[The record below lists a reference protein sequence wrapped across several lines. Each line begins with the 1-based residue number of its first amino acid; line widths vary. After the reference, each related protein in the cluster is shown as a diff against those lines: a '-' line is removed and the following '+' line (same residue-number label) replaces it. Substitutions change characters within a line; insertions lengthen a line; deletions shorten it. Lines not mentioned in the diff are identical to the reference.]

1 MSEEITVKQLIYS
14 IHGVFN
20 HLLSKWKMI
29 VVAGVLGGALGLSYS
44 LLSKKIYEAELTFA
58 LEEKSGGLG
67 GYAAI
72 ASQFGIDLGK
82 GGESSAFV
90 GENIVELFKSRLIIE
105 NALLNEVSFSDGRDL
120 LVNRFLKMT
129 TDEDALQEVLF
140 DQKQL
145 NREGFTRA
153 QDSVLYKVSQAIK
166 KDLLAVDK
174 INKRLNII
182 KINVSTNDEEFSK
195 LFCEQLV
202 KNVSELYVET
212 KTKRSRANVS
222 LLEFKVDSVRQALNA
237 EMYGAAINMDENLN
251 PARSELRVPYMKK
264 QMNVQ
269 LLTTVYG
276 ELLKNLELSKLALM
290 RDEPI
295 IQVIDKPIY
304 PLKYKK
310 PGKIKSTIIF
320 GFLSGFL
327 IVGYLLFKLK
337 YEEWMHEE

>member
-1 MSEEITVKQLIYS
+1 MTVKQLIHAIQSMVRYL
-14 IHGVFN
+14 F
-20 HLLSKWKMI
+20 SKWKVI
-29 VVAGVLGGALGLSYS
+29 VLAGTIGGLLGLTYS
-44 LLSKKIYEAELTFA
+44 LLSKKVYEAELTFA

-72 ASQFGIDLGK
+72 ASQLGIDLGK
-82 GGESSAFV
+82 GSESSAFV

-105 NALLNEVSFSDGRDL
+105 NALLNEVSFSNGKDL
-120 LVNRFLKMT
+120 LVNRFLKMNIE
-129 TDEDALQEVLF
+129 DEDVLKEALF
-140 DQKQL
+140 DKNQIS
-145 NREGFTRA
+145 REGFSRS
-153 QDSVLYKVSQAIK
+153 QDSVLYNVSQTIK
-166 KDLLAVDK
+166 KNMLAVDK

-182 KINVSTNDEEFSK
+182 KINVSTKDEEFSK

-222 LLEFKVDSVRQALNA
+222 LLEFKVDSVRQALNN
-237 EMYGAAINMDENLN
+237 EMYGAAINMDENIN
-251 PARSELRVPYMKK
+251 PARSEIRVPYMKK

-290 RDEPI
+290 REEPI

-310 PGKIKSTIIF
+310 PGKIKSTLIF

-327 IVGYLLFKLK
+327 VVGYLLFKLK